1 MEKNILNEILKI
13 KYLENYSR
21 GVVISEQVVKNIP
34 IFGSVN
40 IGELQEF
47 GDNFVEINAT
57 DKGFELITQEGFKG
71 ILNNTF
77 DGFITKVSYNNIT
90 QIFPNRLLDMYGYSE
105 LPRIPFLVKK
115 GGDLKLLQLQL
126 KFIPNKKNKK
136 VPLGKYTIKMGNYF
150 DSVDIVIQENINP
163 VPGGNLIIFG
173 QELKSFSYS
182 FDGESKK
189 PKRPEAQKMPIKL
202 FAKDPF
208 VFNKTELSKNAIDI
222 IDAFVNKFYSIKK
235 STDPKSLEKYVRVV
249 KSMGKIPVKTYASID
264 GDPNQVI
271 DYVEGKNAVE
281 GCGGKRKRG
290 DYNQCL
296 SQKRAEKVAQI
307 LNSKI
312 PELSGIFVGQ
322 GMGETDKFA
331 PGKKWP
337 EVKDNTQTYE
347 NRVFIVD
354 NIPDFEF
361 KI

>member
-1 MEKNILNEILKI
+1 MNNTILNEIFKI
-13 KYLENYSR
+13 KFLENYKR
-21 GVVISEQVVKNIP
+21 GVVISEQVIKNIP

-40 IGELQEF
+40 IGGLQES

-57 DKGFELITQEGFKG
+57 DKGFELIPQEGFKG
-71 ILNNTF
+71 ILNNSS
-77 DGFITKVSYNNIT
+77 DGFITKVSYNDIT
-90 QIFPNRLLDMYGYSE
+90 LIFPNRLIDRYNYSE

-115 GGDLKLLQLQL
+115 GSDLKLLQLQL

-136 VPLGKYTIKMGNYF
+136 VPLGKHTIKMGNYF
-150 DSVDIVIQENINP
+150 DNEDVVINENINP

-173 QELKSFSYS
+173 QELKGFSYG
-182 FDGESKK
+182 FESKTTK
-189 PKRPEAQKMPIKL
+189 NEAQKKPIDLK
-202 FAKDPF
+202 ARDPF
-208 VFNKTELSKNAIDI
+208 IFNKTDFSENALGMIDE
-222 IDAFVNKFYSIKK
+222 FVNKIYSIKK
-235 STDPKSLEKYVRVV
+235 SKDPKSFGKYIQLV
-249 KSMGKIPVKTYASID
+249 KNKKQIPVKAYASID
-264 GDPNQVI
+264 DDPNQVI
-271 DYVEGKNAVE
+271 DYVEGKNSVE

-296 SQKRAEKVAQI
+296 SQKRADKIAQI

-337 EVKDNTQTYE
+337 EIKDKSKTAE

-354 NIPDFEF
+354 NMPDFEF
-361 KI
+361 LV

>member
-1 MEKNILNEILKI
+1 MNNTILNEIFKI
-13 KYLENYSR
+13 KFLENYKR
-21 GVVISEQVVKNIP
+21 GVVISEQVIKNIP

-40 IGELQEF
+40 IGGLQEL

-57 DKGFELITQEGFKG
+57 DKGFELIPQEGFKG
-71 ILNNTF
+71 ILNNF
-77 DGFITKVSYNNIT
+77 SDGFITKVSYNDIT
-90 QIFPNRLLDMYGYSE
+90 QIFPNRLIDRYNYSE

-115 GGDLKLLQLQL
+115 GSDLKLLQLQL

-136 VPLGKYTIKMGNYF
+136 VPLGKHTIKMGNYF
-150 DSVDIVIQENINP
+150 DNEDVVINENINP

-173 QELKSFSYS
+173 QELKGFGYG
-182 FDGESKK
+182 FGGESKK
-189 PKRPEAQKMPIKL
+189 PEARKKPIGMK
-202 FAKDPF
+202 AKDPF
-208 VFNKTELSKNAIDI
+208 IFNTTDFLENTLGI
-222 IDAFVNKFYSIKK
+222 IDDFVNDIYSIKK
-235 STDPKSLEKYVRVV
+235 SKDPKAFEKYIQIV
-249 KSMGKIPVKTYASID
+249 KNKKQIPVKAYASID
-264 GDPNQVI
+264 DDPNQVI

-296 SQKRAEKVAQI
+296 SQKRADKVAQI

-337 EVKDNTQTYE
+337 EIKDKSKTEE
-347 NRVFIVD
+347 NRIFIVD
-354 NIPDFEF
+354 NMPDFEF
-361 KI
+361 SV